1 MGCMVALVQFNFF
14 VSDLHDGAEPTVS
27 KLADDTSVAD
37 GPEGHAAIQHKLDR
51 LKK

>member
-1 MGCMVALVQFNFF
+1 MLHSESSPAL

-27 KLADDTSVAD
+27 KLANDTSAAD
-37 GPEGHAAIQHKLDR
+37 APEGHAAIQHKLDR